1 MRFCNRSR
9 RHRQFIIIMVFLFS
23 VLCLPFLSSADQKL
37 PSAGIRNQTI
47 RVLLSRM
54 NLSDRLHVK
63 LTSPYLLQNDDGMQM
78 LLREETEAAF
88 LLRGDKIYL
97 HVDGITLEA
106 GRTIEMVRAG
116 NNEVGESG
124 FYRVHFPELYLGDL
138 RLDIKEGQL
147 RPVLSIHVEDYLFGV
162 VPYEMSE
169 SFPLEALKAQ
179 AVAARTYALRKQNEN
194 RDYDVVD
201 TTNDQVFKGYL
212 SGNPTAERAV
222 RETSGVCG
230 FYKGKLAQCYYSA
243 SNGGQMELVESVW
256 ETDADYGYYTF
267 GADPY
272 DVENPESVVRSFEIQ
287 KENADHPALKEVVA
301 EALREELEQ
310 RGYVA
315 EKENIR
321 IDQMMNVS
329 LGRPDNAESLLMTQ
343 LQLTM
348 KISAQR
354 KIQVVD
360 NDTEEVSLFLSEQPQ
375 VTAAS
380 TIQPTFFPETRYT
393 DFQTI
398 AAPFEILI
406 PIFPNAEKTFGMDI
420 SSNFENE
427 IWSVK
432 ETEDHFILEAR
443 RYGHGVGMSQRG
455 AQWMASQYH
464 KTYEEILGFYYP
476 GMKLMQFDEMAV
488 DFAHVSEALQEEAGA
503 APSPTPRPTV
513 MPLTLSVGKGQWIA
527 KVTEISQDSSLNLR
541 SEPNL
546 SSEIKMR
553 LYYGQQLLVVEECE
567 EDGWL
572 KVQTDVAEGYV
583 MAQYLT
589 HK

>member
-23 VLCLPFLSSADQKL
+23 VLCLPFLSSADQNL
-37 PSAGIRNQTI
+37 PSAGTRDQTI

-63 LTSPYLLQNDDGMQM
+63 FTSPYLLQNDEGMQM

-97 HVDGITLEA
+97 HVDGITLKA
-106 GRTIEMVRAG
+106 GSTIEMERVG

-147 RPVLSIHVEDYLFGV
+147 RPILSIHVEDYLLGV

-222 RETSGVCG
+222 QETSGVCG

-272 DVENPESVVRSFEIQ
+272 DVENPESVVRRFEIQ
-287 KENADHPALKEVVA
+287 KENAEHPALKEVVA

-310 RGYVA
+310 SGYVA

-360 NDTEEVSLFLSEQPQ
+360 NDTEEVSLFFSEQPQ

-380 TIQPTFFPETRYT
+380 TSQPTFFPETRYT

-398 AAPFEILI
+398 VTPFEIFI
-406 PIFPNAEKTFGMDI
+406 PIFPNAEKAFGMDI

-432 ETEDHFILEAR
+432 ETEEHFILEAR

-455 AQWMASQYH
+455 AQWMASRYQ
-464 KTYEEILGFYYP
+464 KSYEEILGFYYP

>member
-1 MRFCNRSR
+1 MHFCNRSR
-9 RHRQFIIIMVFLFS
+9 RHRQFIIMMVFLFS

-63 LTSPYLLQNDDGMQM
+63 LTSPYLLQNDEGMQM

-106 GRTIEMVRAG
+106 GSTIEMVRAG

-147 RPVLSIHVEDYLFGV
+147 RPVLSIHVEDYLLGV

-169 SFPLEALKAQ
+169 SFPLESLKAQ

-222 RETSGVCG
+222 QETSGVCG

-310 RGYVA
+310 RGYAA

-329 LGRPDNAESLLMTQ
+329 LGMPDNAESLLMTQ

-348 KISAQR
+348 KISAQ
-354 KIQVVD
+354 KKFQVVD

-398 AAPFEILI
+398 VTPFEIFI
-406 PIFPNAEKTFGMDI
+406 PIFPNTEKAFGMDI

-432 ETEDHFILEAR
+432 EKEDHFILEAR

-476 GMKLMQFDEMAV
+476 GMKLMQFDEMSV
-488 DFAHVSEALQEEAGA
+488 GFVRVSEALQEEAGA

>member
-1 MRFCNRSR
+1 MHFCNRSR
-9 RHRQFIIIMVFLFS
+9 MHRQFIIMMVFLFS

-63 LTSPYLLQNDDGMQM
+63 LTSPYLLQNDEGMQM

-106 GRTIEMVRAG
+106 GSTIEMVRVG

-147 RPVLSIHVEDYLFGV
+147 RPVLSIHVEDYLLGV

-222 RETSGVCG
+222 QETSGVCG

-272 DVENPESVVRSFEIQ
+272 DVENPESVVRSFEIP

-310 RGYVA
+310 RGYAA

-329 LGRPDNAESLLMTQ
+329 LGMPDNAESLLMTQ

-348 KISAQR
+348 KIGAQR

-398 AAPFEILI
+398 VTPFEIFI
-406 PIFPNAEKTFGMDI
+406 PIFPNAEKAFGMDI

-503 APSPTPRPTV
+503 APPPTPRPTV